1 MATQDSHYLM
11 NETKNSKSG
20 CSFWLRKAV
29 NEKKK
34 KKGLSWSEI
43 SAPENPISMNTSPPS
58 HCRFLIVSALS
69 RYIFN
74 NFIFNS
80 LDKVF
85 ISHGC
90 NSTYVYLLFQP
101 IPLNQLMNP
110 PFLLDFCDP
119 WVSGFIPQFH
129 TLHHTAQCNN
139 SGSRGK
145 NNFFQKEGN
154 ILLSSMHT
162 HTSIGQFSVGY
173 LGVLFHT

>member
-1 MATQDSHYLM
+1 M

-20 CSFWLRKAV
+20 CSLWLRKAV
-29 NEKKK
+29 NEREEK

-43 SAPENPISMNTSPPS
+43 SAPENPISINTSSPS
-58 HCRFLIVSALS
+58 HCRFPIESTLC

-74 NFIFNS
+74 N
-80 LDKVF
+80 LDEVF

-110 PFLLDFCDP
+110 PFLLDFYDP
-119 WVSGFIPQFH
+119 WISGFIPQFH
-129 TLHHTAQCNN
+129 TLHHTAQFNN

-154 ILLSSMHT
+154 ILLSSVHT
-162 HTSIGQFSVGY
+162 HTSIGQFSLGY
-173 LGVLFHT
+173 LGILFHT